1 MNAVLMGLLVA
12 ACVFLAGL
20 GGLYGHRLLPETH
33 RNRETL
39 DTVRLGI
46 GMLSVL
52 SSLVLGLLIASA
64 KGAWDATD
72 RSVRTYAGD
81 LILLDETLRDFGD
94 KARDSRA
101 LLRDYTVRMVHDV
114 WPTEGGRAPTIAD
127 RETGDMLEHVRER
140 IRALE
145 PKDKPAEW
153 LQDQALLTHISLLR
167 QRYQLIEQQGPAV
180 RPIVLGIL
188 VSWIVVIFAS
198 FGLNAPRNATVIGA
212 FFVCA
217 LAIGGSVFLILEMDS
232 PFTGVLAISSEPMK
246 LAAEHM
252 GEAAR

>member
-1 MNAVLMGLLVA
+1 MNAVVMGLLVA

-20 GGLYGHRLLPETH
+20 AGLFGHRLLPASH
-33 RNRETL
+33 QNRETL

-64 KGAWDATD
+64 KGSWDATD

-94 KARDSRA
+94 KAIPSRE
-101 LLRDYTVRMVHDV
+101 LLGDYTRRMMTDV
-114 WPTEGGRAPTIAD
+114 WPAGGGRAPTIAD
-127 RETGDMLEHVRER
+127 RETGDMLERVREK
-140 IRALE
+140 IRALA
-145 PKDKPAEW
+145 PADKPAEW

-212 FFVCA
+212 FLVCA

-232 PFTGVLAISSEPMK
+232 PFTGVLAISSEPMEMA
-246 LAAEHM
+246 LQHM
-252 GEAAR
+252 REGVR